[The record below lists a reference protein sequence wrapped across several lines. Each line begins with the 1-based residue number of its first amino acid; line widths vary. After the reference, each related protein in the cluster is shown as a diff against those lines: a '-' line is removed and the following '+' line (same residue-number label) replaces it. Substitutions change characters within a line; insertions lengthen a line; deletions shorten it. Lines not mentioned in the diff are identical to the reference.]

1 MQGGETGR
9 LRGRPPLS
17 KVGVMLRFRLGSI
30 PVEVHPSHLLFSGLL
45 AWSLLP
51 PRLPVRQPEVWPY
64 RQLLAPDAPGY
75 AGTVVL
81 YVLAWML
88 IVFVAALVHQLGH
101 ALAGRAFGYRPSI
114 TLMWLGGTTRP
125 HAPSP
130 IPWLRRVAF
139 HAAGPLFGLLLGAGA
154 WLGKGPVAPS
164 SEVLAFFLDWTGKV
178 SLVWTFINLL
188 PVLPLA
194 GGHIT
199 STLAVRVF
207 GPGGFLVAQGLALL
221 VCLALVAFAL
231 SLGALLFAV
240 FFGLYGFQAVRLLS
254 SGARGEL
261 PGQQRPPEPLVRALR
276 EGKEALAS
284 GRLEEARR
292 KGVAVLEAEQ
302 ATPELAS
309 QAHHLLGWVALKEG
323 QGRGALDHF
332 SQVHRQPVE
341 THALAA
347 AFSLI
352 GDEPRALALW
362 ELAARESKSPTVLH
376 EYAGSLIRSGR
387 EQEALRLE
395 GVEPETAFLC
405 AERPLFIRGA
415 YSEAAA
421 LAEAG
426 LTHVP
431 SARLA
436 YETACAYARARHT
449 DDAVRLLQR
458 ATELG
463 FQDSAYAAS
472 DEDLAPLHGHPR
484 FEQWLVA
491 NRKSA

>member
-1 MQGGETGR
+1 
-9 LRGRPPLS
+9 
-17 KVGVMLRFRLGSI
+17 MLRFRLGSI
-30 PVEVHPSHLLFSGLL
+30 PVEVHPSHLLFSSLL

-51 PRLPVRQPEVWPY
+51 PRLPVKQPEVWPY
-64 RQLLAPDAPGY
+64 RQLLASDGADY

-101 ALAGRAFGYRPSI
+101 ALAGRALGYRPSI

-125 HAPSP
+125 NAPSP
-130 IPWLRRVAF
+130 LPWLRQVAF
-139 HAAGPLFGLLLGAGA
+139 NAAGPLFGLLLGAGA
-154 WLGKGPVAPS
+154 WLGKGPVAPY
-164 SEVLAFFLDWTGKV
+164 SEVLAILLEWTAKI

-188 PVLPLA
+188 PGGRIASALA
-194 GGHIT
+194 I
-199 STLAVRVF
+199 RVF

-221 VCLALVAFAL
+221 VCMALVTFAL
-231 SLGALLFAV
+231 SLGSPLFAF
-240 FFGLYGFQAVRLLS
+240 FFGLYGFQAVRVLS
-254 SGARGEL
+254 AGARGKL
-261 PGQQRPPEPLVRALR
+261 PGQQPPPEPLVRALR
-276 EGKEALAS
+276 EGKEALAE

-292 KGVAVLEAEQ
+292 SGATVLEAEQ

-309 QAHHLLGWVALKEG
+309 RAHHLLGWVSLKEG
-323 QGRGALDHF
+323 QGRAALDHF

-341 THALAA
+341 TQALAA
-347 AFSLI
+347 AFTLI
-352 GDEPRALALW
+352 GDEPRALTLW
-362 ELAARESKSPTVLH
+362 ELASHESKSRTVLH

-421 LAEAG
+421 VAEAG
-426 LTHVP
+426 LTHAP

-436 YETACAYARARHT
+436 YASACAYARARHT
-449 DDAVRLLQR
+449 DDAVRLLHR

-463 FQDSAYAAS
+463 FQDLAYAAS
-472 DEDLAPLHGHPR
+472 DEDLSSLHGHAR
-484 FEQWLVA
+484 FEQWLRA
-491 NRKSA
+491 SRKSA